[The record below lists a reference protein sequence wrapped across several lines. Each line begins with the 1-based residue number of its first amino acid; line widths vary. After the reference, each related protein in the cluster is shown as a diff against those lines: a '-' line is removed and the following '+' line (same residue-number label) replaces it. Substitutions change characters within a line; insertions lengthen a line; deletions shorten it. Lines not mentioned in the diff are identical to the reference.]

1 MYNINL
7 ILDIKSISYLLFFF
21 FVRTNLIDF
30 LQENS
35 KNVHLFVLARL
46 SIALSLQLN
55 NLVNAA

>member
-21 FVRTNLIDF
+21 VRTNLIDF

-35 KNVHLFVLARL
+35 ENVHLFVLARL

>member
-7 ILDIKSISYLLFFF
+7 ILDIKSISYLLFF